1 MMNDLIYW
9 FNTLPIWE
17 QGIWLLLGVFGI
29 TITMAAIATII
40 DLLRHKRE
48 D

>member
-1 MMNDLIYW
+1 MSEIIYW
-9 FNTLPIWE
+9 FNTLPLWE

-40 DLLRHKRE
+40 EMLRRK
-48 D
+48 